1 MWDRNFLQLLILSLF
16 EQECTAFG
24 STSDNRAMA
33 GDANA
38 INVCYDFL
46 ISTLSK
52 ENLETLRLDVLQ
64 PTEDYFA
71 VYNGAVI
78 EAANPYFVFVQ
89 QIGLSSVLTD
99 NYSPKGKPCLV
110 PLYFLIFSYAAAMSA
125 ARLILP
131 FVFREYGQRTSV

>member
-1 MWDRNFLQLLILSLF
+1 M
-16 EQECTAFG
+16 AFG
-24 STSDNRAMA
+24 STTDNRAMA

-46 ISTLSK
+46 NSTLSK

-64 PTEDYFA
+64 HTEDYFV

-78 EAANPYFVFVQ
+78 KDVNPYLVFVQ

-99 NYSPKGKPCLV
+99 NYSPTGKP
-110 PLYFLIFSYAAAMSA
+110 
-125 ARLILP
+125 
-131 FVFREYGQRTSV
+131 